1 MTAVGTSVMVVDNE
15 VGCDDGISVVFFCW
29 NDDDEV
35 VGSSV
40 CWIEGD
46 SSRCAVL

>member
-1 MTAVGTSVMVVDNE
+1 MTAVGTSVMVDNE
-15 VGCDDGISVVFFCW
+15 VGCDDGISVVFSCW
-29 NDDDEV
+29 NDDDEEV

-46 SSRCAVL
+46 SRCAVL

>member
-1 MTAVGTSVMVVDNE
+1 MTAVGTSDMVDNK
-15 VGCDDGISVVFFCW
+15 VGCDDGISVVFFFCW

-40 CWIEGD
+40 CWIEGG
-46 SSRCAVL
+46 SRCAVL